1 MVYDNNFDQISKF
14 LIRVIFDD
22 NGQQQTRLAQ
32 LEERSAFN
40 RVVVGSIPTSG
51 ACFFVDRNGQQR
63 LELKSNMLSLCYA
76 VQFLPHYR
84 MQQVVMLSFLPK
96 QSDSQSNG
104 QLFRDDLFGE
114 NIRPVS
120 VLSPA
125 YIPAENDHE
134 NRLPCFRLFSLS
146 CLLYLSSAR

>member
-51 ACFFVDRNGQQR
+51 GLIF
-63 LELKSNMLSLCYA
+63 
-76 VQFLPHYR
+76 
-84 MQQVVMLSFLPK
+84 
-96 QSDSQSNG
+96 
-104 QLFRDDLFGE
+104 
-114 NIRPVS
+114 
-120 VLSPA
+120 
-125 YIPAENDHE
+125 
-134 NRLPCFRLFSLS
+134 
-146 CLLYLSSAR
+146 